1 VRAARRPRGQLERR
15 GGFASP
21 RGEDLTVDI
30 TAPHGWTIRARHGSP
45 IVTVENTEQNL
56 AGVDIDTTDQ
66 FADVAQPV
74 DWSEADQL
82 DIAAAAAVP
91 AEWNSVDDEGRVYL
105 SIHVDCR

>member
-1 VRAARRPRGQLERR
+1 M
-15 GGFASP
+15 
-21 RGEDLTVDI
+21 
-30 TAPHGWTIRARHGSP
+30 
-45 IVTVENTEQNL
+45 TVENTEQNL

-91 AEWNSVDDEGRVYL
+91 AEWNSADDEGRVYL
-105 SIHVDCR
+105 SIHVD